1 MRRSREGASR
11 AAACVRTANP
21 EVSPSLLHL
30 RRASATNGGGEC
42 RSGGS
47 LCRSTEKICVV
58 IYFLF
63 RPLALQPINRSQP
76 TIVHRW
82 ASTGGRR
89 LVARAH
95 LRAEGEL
102 PIQQGEA
109 AAPDTIGVDPS
120 PHGVLRWPKIGG
132 EQRHCGGVLVSA
144 RCLWLEVEER
154 NKRAVVGRSKI
165 TVDGPIFFF
174 FGALQEP
181 GGLRQSQFLRLPR
194 DDPLTPRVTPS
205 RALGR
210 ETLAS
215 LIADFRCSAI
225 RPQNHSTLVYPT

>member
-21 EVSPSLLHL
+21 EVSPSLLHHL

-95 LRAEGEL
+95 LLAEGEL

-165 TVDGPIFFF
+165 TVDGPFFF
-174 FGALQEP
+174 FLAHYKSPAACVSLSSSVFHATTPSPPVSRRQEP
-181 GGLRQSQFLRLPR
+181 
-194 DDPLTPRVTPS
+194 
-205 RALGR
+205 
-210 ETLAS
+210 
-215 LIADFRCSAI
+215 SAAK
-225 RPQNHSTLVYPT
+225 P

>member
-95 LRAEGEL
+95 LLAEGEL

-174 FGALQEP
+174 LAHYKSPAACVSLSSSVFHATTPSPPVSRRQEP
-181 GGLRQSQFLRLPR
+181 
-194 DDPLTPRVTPS
+194 
-205 RALGR
+205 
-210 ETLAS
+210 
-215 LIADFRCSAI
+215 SAAK
-225 RPQNHSTLVYPT
+225 P